1 MQQIIIPVSF
11 GELID
16 KICILEIKLNNI
28 SNEIKLF
35 NIEHEYKLLLVIRD
49 KIILTN
55 EQLELLIILKL
66 ELYNINNRLWNIEDK
81 IRIKEKN
88 KVFDKEFLKLARSV
102 YIFNDRRSD
111 IKKQINVIF
120 CSDIIEEKSF

>member
-28 SNEIKLF
+28 SDEIKLF